1 MYPTKYGKQ
10 VLMRIGADEELILV
24 LDNFTNFY
32 ELDCYY
38 MQEDSLRITEFGL
51 IRRLS
56 EPFSHQEDGLAMC

>member
-1 MYPTKYGKQ
+1 MKQ
-10 VLMRIGADEELILV
+10 IEIDKELISI

-56 EPFSHQEDGLAMC
+56 EPFSHQEDGPAMC